1 MIKYLA
7 AWLVFGLAVH
17 LFFGPLNKINVPLL
31 GFPLGL
37 YLALQGA
44 LILFIVMLLMFARQQ
59 SDREQSAGRD

>member
-44 LILFIVMLLMFARQQ
+44 LILFIVMLFMFARQQ